1 MRRPSMV
8 VSNRKIELAESD
20 AMDIFL
26 LLVEKNDEILGKML
40 ASKDMLS
47 KKEYIKN
54 SLNVHEK
61 IELIARKLGL
71 EE

>member
-1 MRRPSMV
+1 MV
-8 VSNRKIELAESD
+8 VANRKIELAEND
-20 AMDIFL
+20 VMDIFL

-40 ASKDMLS
+40 ASNDLSS
-47 KKEYIKN
+47 KKEHIKN
-54 SLNVHEK
+54 SLKVHEK